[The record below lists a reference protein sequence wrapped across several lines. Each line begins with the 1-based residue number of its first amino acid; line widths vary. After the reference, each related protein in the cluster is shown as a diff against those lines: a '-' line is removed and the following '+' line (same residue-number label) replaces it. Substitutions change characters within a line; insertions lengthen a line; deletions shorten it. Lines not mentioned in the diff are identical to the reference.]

1 VELPY
6 LVNCVGPFAQASGAA
21 FNTFTTKKDVS
32 PLPVPRILPG
42 MVRAG
47 SVIKI
52 EAEGEWS
59 CTTGSP
65 TLNLGLYHGTHTGET
80 TPPVMTTDIA
90 LSSAMACGASALTA
104 MPWRMEW
111 RGKVT
116 KTGSAGSMIGHG
128 DLEFGT
134 SLTAFTDVPIPI
146 TAALRTVAIDF
157 TTDRAIGVSGTW
169 SASNAANSITTYN
182 ISVLILN

>member
-1 VELPY
+1 MELPY

-32 PLPVPRILPG
+32 PLPIPRILPG

-47 SVIKI
+47 SIIKI
-52 EAEGEWS
+52 EAEGEYS
-59 CTTGSP
+59 SLTGASL
-65 TLNLGLYHGTHTGET
+65 TLGLYHGTHTGDT
-80 TPPVMTTDIA
+80 TAPTITGDIA
-90 LSSAMACGASALTA
+90 LSSVITTGTTPAAW
-104 MPWRMEW
+104 PWRMEW

-128 DLEFGT
+128 NLELGT
-134 SLTAFTDVPIPI
+134 SLTAFSDVPIPI
-146 TAALRTVAIDF
+146 TAALRTVAIDT

-169 SASNAANSITTYN
+169 GASSASNQIITYS

>member
-1 VELPY
+1 MELPY

-21 FNTFTTKKDVS
+21 FNTFTTKQDVS
-32 PLPVPRILPG
+32 PRPVPRILPG

-47 SVIKI
+47 SIIKI

-65 TLNLGLYHGTHTGET
+65 TLTFGLFHGTHTGDT
-80 TPPVMTTDIA
+80 SAPTSLTDIA
-90 LSSAMACGASALTA
+90 LSSAMPCGASALTA

-116 KTGSAGSMIGHG
+116 KTGSAGSMIGQG

-134 SLTAFTDVPIPI
+134 SLTTFSDVPIPI
-146 TAALRTVAIDF
+146 TAALRTVAIDT
-157 TTDRAIGVSGTW
+157 TTDRAIGVSATW
-169 SASNAANSITTYN
+169 SASNAANSITTYS
-182 ISVLILN
+182 ITVLILN